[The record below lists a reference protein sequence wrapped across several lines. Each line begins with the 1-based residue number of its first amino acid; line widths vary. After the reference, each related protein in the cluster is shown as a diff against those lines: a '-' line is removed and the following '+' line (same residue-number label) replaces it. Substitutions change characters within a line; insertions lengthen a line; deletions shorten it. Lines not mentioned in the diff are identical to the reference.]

1 MKMVTSLLILAC
13 ASHSSTAFT
22 ARRILHTRQS
32 STWLA
37 GISEWRDLDFDIATS
52 PRPLGAEQ
60 GPLAKSVC
68 ILPFGYDEA
77 LLQGETKQLRLY
89 EERFLQL
96 FDDAQEHHA
105 GVVAMGLLA
114 ESGIIQTVPLCEI
127 ESSARMEGF
136 GIFVT
141 IRCVGR
147 AQLIQVTQTEP
158 YLKAT
163 CTELSDKLPPNM
175 ELPNLLA
182 SNIEEVTLWL
192 TSSERRLDQAKQN
205 KGTAKDEDGNDSE
218 MLRRINIAKLEDR
231 FYSEPD
237 DDREEEDDEEDDEDD
252 DDDTDA
258 DRLKRFRTAYQVAMD
273 TDTQGYQLVNQE
285 VGDRTPQE
293 LTAIS
298 WAAFCTDNVPEPQDA
313 MFRVQALDTD
323 NLFDRLK
330 LAVFMLRAKKKKL
343 MQQIEKAGLKGSD
356 FDEETGI

>member
-1 MKMVTSLLILAC
+1 M
-13 ASHSSTAFT
+13 
-22 ARRILHTRQS
+22 ARRILPRRS
-32 STWLA
+32 STTLA
-37 GISEWRDLDFDIATS
+37 GISEWRDLDFDIAN
-52 PRPLGAEQ
+52 PARPLGGEQ
-60 GPLAKSVC
+60 GTLAKSIC
-68 ILPFGYDEA
+68 ILPFGYDEV

-89 EERFLQL
+89 EDRFLKL
-96 FDDAQEHHA
+96 FDHAQQQHA

-127 ESSARMEGF
+127 ESSVKMEGF

-147 AQLIQVTQTEP
+147 AQLVQVTQTEP
-158 YLKAT
+158 YLQAT

-182 SNIEEVTLWL
+182 SNIEEITLWL
-192 TSSERRLDQAKQN
+192 TSSERRLDQAKQQ
-205 KGTAKDEDGNDSE
+205 KGTAKDDDGNDPD
-218 MLRRINIAKLEDR
+218 MQRRINIAKLEDR

-237 DDREEEDDEEDDEDD
+237 DEDVDDDEDD
-252 DDDTDA
+252 ETDDTDA
-258 DRLKRFRTAYQVAMD
+258 DRLKRFRTAYQVAID

-285 VGDRTPQE
+285 SGDRTPQE

-298 WAAFCTDNVPEPQDA
+298 WAAFCTDMVPEQQDA

-330 LAVFMLRAKKKKL
+330 LAVFMLREKKKRL
-343 MQQIEKAGLKGSD
+343 MQQIEKAGLKGSE
-356 FDEETGI
+356 FDEENGI